1 MVALRHFSPAEVV
14 ITREQAARIL
24 RFFFPGQPPT
34 PSELTNEDI
43 SYAQAL
49 LIEAVDAST
58 EMGYVQILYD
68 KAFMKVPTDLSFIKD
83 IAKALVKQAG
93 KNWFRHATGKDLSDP
108 TIYEAIRKT
117 ISWKQGSTW
126 QIRMQTGELT
136 Y

>member
-1 MVALRHFSPAEVV
+1 MVALRHFTPAEIV

-24 RFFFPGQPPT
+24 RFFFPGQPLAP
-34 PSELTNEDI
+34 EGLTKEDI

-58 EMGYVQILYD
+58 EMGYVQILFD
-68 KAFMKVPTDLSFIKD
+68 KVFMKVPTDFSFIKD
-83 IAKALVKQAG
+83 IAKALAKQAAR
-93 KNWFRHATGKDLSDP
+93 NWFRHASGKDLADP
-108 TIYEAIRKT
+108 QIYESVLKT

>member
-1 MVALRHFSPAEVV
+1 VALRHFTPAEIV

-24 RFFFPGQPPT
+24 RFFFPGQPLGPHT
-34 PSELTNEDI
+34 LNDEDI

-58 EMGYVQILYD
+58 EMGYVQILFD
-68 KAFMKVPTDLSFIKD
+68 NAFMKVPADLSFIKD
-83 IAKALVKQAG
+83 IAKAFAKQAA
-93 KNWFRHATGKDLSDP
+93 KNWFRHASGKDLSNP
-108 TIYEAIRKT
+108 QIYESVLKT
-117 ISWKQGSTW
+117 ISWKQGTTW

>member
-1 MVALRHFSPAEVV
+1 MPLKHFSPGEIV
-14 ITREQAARIL
+14 ITREQASRIL
-24 RFFFPGQPPT
+24 KYFFPDCPLPAGQ
-34 PSELTNEDI
+34 LTDEDV

-58 EMGYVQILYD
+58 DMGYVQILFD
-68 KAFMKVPTDLSFIKD
+68 KAFMKVPTAFSIIKD
-83 IAKALVKQAG
+83 IAKAVAQRGA

-108 TIYEAIRKT
+108 QIYETVHST

-126 QIRMQTGELT
+126 RIRMATGELT